1 VPYRFINCS
10 PDRLRNFFIQLM
22 ASSRESMDLNLK
34 DKAVFITGST
44 AGVGLQSHDPLQEK
58 ALASISKGAR
68 KAG

>member
-1 VPYRFINCS
+1 
-10 PDRLRNFFIQLM
+10 
-22 ASSRESMDLNLK
+22 MDLNLK

-68 KAG
+68 KAGDRAYRGSECGTTCLSRVKVAE